1 MALKAT
7 GGSAENR
14 PLVRAVMRADA
25 TVYVMSLVLVAVAF
39 VLRSLLAPTLSGQA
53 LYLLLLPPCL
63 LYTSPSPRD

>member
-1 MALKAT
+1 VALKAT

-39 VLRSLLAPTLSGQA
+39 VLRSLLAVRARMARSFRWSLRSEK
-53 LYLLLLPPCL
+53 
-63 LYTSPSPRD
+63 